1 MPDPFRSTSAPA
13 RIASETS
20 DDWLTSFVM
29 TNTVETIGAW
39 IGPWPKRA
47 ARVAAIEAQRP
58 KPRAQLLKGTDG
70 APA

>member
-1 MPDPFRSTSAPA
+1 MADVRT
-13 RIASETS
+13 RIASETN
-20 DDWLTSFVM
+20 DAWLTSFVM
-29 TNTVETIGAW
+29 TNSVETIGQW

-58 KPRAQLLKGTDG
+58 KPRAALLLKDDRG